1 MEKGEGEG
9 ERGPE
14 SEVPLDRREADR
26 LIAMLD
32 PEVLGNVG
40 VELAATLGR
49 GSLTM
54 HRLASL
60 ETGEVVALDT
70 PLNGVVELSLNGK
83 LVARGE
89 IVAVGDK
96 FGVRI
101 SEILTRKQ

>member
-1 MEKGEGEG
+1 
-9 ERGPE
+9 
-14 SEVPLDRREADR
+14 
-26 LIAMLD
+26 
-32 PEVLGNVG
+32 
-40 VELAATLGR
+40 
-49 GSLTM
+49 M